1 MKTIL
6 VSVSN
11 DLTFD
16 QRVQKVCN
24 TLHKNGFSIHVIG
37 RKQKNSNPPQLD
49 YKVELIQLVFN
60 KGFLFYLEL
69 NIRLFFKI
77 LFTKKDILLANDL
90 DTLLPNQMVSRLQSK
105 KLVFDSHELFS
116 EIPELVDRPIV
127 KSIWKSLENSLIP
140 RQHFGITVSSKIA
153 DYYKEKYNVNF
164 ITIKNFPK
172 ADVNFDSSI
181 NNPFGKELKPVILY
195 QGALNVGRGLEL
207 MIDTME
213 YLSNCILVLIGDGDI
228 RKDLEKR
235 VVGKNLQNQIDFIGK
250 VHPKK
255 LKNVTPFASMG
266 ISLEE
271 DLGLNYRFAMPN
283 KIFDYIQAGIPILIS
298 DLPEMK
304 TIIDNYEVGE
314 VVKSRN
320 PKELASQI
328 KSILQKDFSAGLEEA
343 GKEFIWE
350 NQEKEL
356 LGIFQ

>member
-1 MKTIL
+1 MKTVL

-37 RKQKNSNPPQLD
+37 RKQKNSLPSQFD
-49 YKVELIQLVFN
+49 YKVELIQLFFN
-60 KGFLFYLEL
+60 KGFLFYVEF

-77 LFTKKDILLANDL
+77 LFSKKDILLANDL
-90 DTLLPNQMVSRLQSK
+90 DTLLPNHMVSRLQSK

-116 EIPELVDRPIV
+116 EIPELVDRPFV
-127 KSIWKSLENSLIP
+127 KSIWERLEKSLIP
-140 RQHFGITVSSKIA
+140 RQNSGITVSSKIA
-153 DYYKEKYNVNF
+153 NYYKEKYNVNF
-164 ITIKNFPK
+164 ITIKNYST
-172 ADVNFDSSI
+172 ADANSNSKWD
-181 NNPFGKELKPVILY
+181 NPFGKESKPIILY

-207 MIDTME
+207 MIDGME
-213 YLSNCILVLIGDGDI
+213 YLHDCKLILIGDGDI
-228 RKDLEKR
+228 RNDLEKK
-235 VVGKNLQNQIDFIGK
+235 VIEKNLQNQIEFIGK
-250 VHPKK
+250 VHPKE
-255 LKNVTPFASMG
+255 LKKVTPFASIG

-304 TIIDNYEVGE
+304 IIIENFKAGE

-328 KSILQKDFSAGLEEA
+328 KSILQKDFSAGLEKA
-343 GKEFIWE
+343 GKELIWE

-356 LGIFQ
+356 LRIFQ

>member
-1 MKTIL
+1 MKTVL

-37 RKQKNSNPPQLD
+37 RKQKNSNPSQFN

-60 KGFLFYLEL
+60 KGFLFYLEF

-116 EIPELVDRPIV
+116 EIPELVHRPFV
-127 KSIWKSLENSLIP
+127 KSIWKWLENSLIP
-140 RQHFGITVSSKIA
+140 RQQHGITVSSKIT
-153 DYYKEKYNVNF
+153 DFYKEKYKVNF
-164 ITIKNFPK
+164 ITIKNLPN
-172 ADVNFDSSI
+172 ASVNLDSKMA
-181 NNPFGKELKPVILY
+181 NPFDKESKPIILY

-213 YLSNCILVLIGDGDI
+213 YLSNCKLVLIGDGDI
-228 RKDLEKR
+228 RNDLERR
-235 VVGKNLQNQIDFIGK
+235 VIEKNLQNQIEFIGK
-250 VHPKK
+250 VHPKE
-255 LKNVTPFASMG
+255 LKKVTPFASIG

-304 TIIDNYEVGE
+304 IIVENFEVGE

-320 PKELASQI
+320 PQELASQI
-328 KSILQKDFSAGLEEA
+328 KSILQKDFSAGLKKA
-343 GKEFIWE
+343 GKELIWE

-356 LGIFQ
+356 LRIFQ

>member
-1 MKTIL
+1 LKTIL

-24 TLHKNGFSIHVIG
+24 TLHKSGFSIHVIG
-37 RKQKNSNPPQLD
+37 RKQKNSNPAQFD
-49 YKVELIQLVFN
+49 YKVELIQPIFN
-60 KGFLFYLEL
+60 KGFLFYVEF

-77 LFTKKDILLANDL
+77 LVTKKDILLANDL

-116 EIPELVDRPIV
+116 EIPELVDRPFI
-127 KSIWKSLENSLIP
+127 KSIWKRLENSLIP
-140 RQHFGITVSSKIA
+140 RQQYGITVSSKIA
-153 DYYKEKYNVNF
+153 DFYNERYNVDF
-164 ITIKNFPK
+164 ITIKNFPNT
-172 ADVNFDSSI
+172 DVNFDSTMD
-181 NNPFGKELKPVILY
+181 NPFGKESKPIIIY

-207 MIDTME
+207 MIDGME
-213 YLSNCILVLIGDGDI
+213 YLSDYKLILIGDGDI
-228 RKDLEKR
+228 RNDLKKR
-235 VVGKNLQNQIDFIGK
+235 VVEKNLQNQIEFIGK
-250 VHPKK
+250 VHPKV
-255 LKNVTPFASMG
+255 LKKVTPFASIG

-283 KIFDYIQAGIPILIS
+283 KIFDYIQAGIPVLIS

-304 TIIDNYEVGE
+304 IIVENFEVGE

-328 KSILQKDFSAGLEEA
+328 KLILQKDFSAGLEEA
-343 GKEFIWE
+343 GKELIWE
-350 NQEKEL
+350 NQEREL
-356 LGIFQ
+356 LRIFQ